1 MPELSGKLTLDG
13 SQYNKTLT
21 DAEKQNARFA
31 RQVNSANKTL
41 DSFQKNAKNASTSIS
56 GMINS
61 LRNFDLGGFTASARG
76 AATAITSLIPAG
88 ASAGTA
94 ISSLAGAATTALGP
108 LGLLAAA
115 IAAVAAVGVASIS
128 SVEEF
133 DASLRSLS
141 ALTGVS
147 GRALSEVGDMAM
159 EMSDKFGVA
168 SKDIVS
174 SMELIGSQAPQLL
187 KDMDALGKVTEAAI
201 ILKKAAGDNMTI
213 QDSAKA
219 ITTVMNQMGVAA
231 SEATNIINSMA
242 EGSKAGAADI
252 QYLTTALAKSGAQ
265 GAEAGMSYQQMVAAV
280 ETIAPKFESA
290 EVAGTALNSILIQLQ
305 TQSESK
311 FNPAIVGIDQA
322 LENLANAS
330 LTAEEKVKLFGRA
343 GLLAGNTLIANR
355 QAFKD
360 MTDQVTGTSTAYDQM
375 ATRAGGLG
383 NTFNKLK
390 NSLNNFLIAIGQTAP
405 IQALIGILILVG
417 KALTFIVQCCTK
429 VIQAVNT
436 MTSIVVALFVKMW
449 QYIKPQWDALVNAI
463 TNSAIYKACAKIFQ
477 AIYRVVANVINKI
490 SNLWHRFLRWL
501 GLETEKPKEAPVD
514 IKVNDKELDKIDNA
528 LNSSDVTKTT
538 KTKGAKTIEFDKGSL
553 EYYKQQLAALE
564 KRLTSKKLSLVD
576 IEKTKRE
583 IEEVKKIIAKK
594 EVELGIKAKPGSLDA
609 LEKEISEVDAKLRS
623 LDPRIDMAEIE
634 NLQIKKEALEKAKA
648 EVEKAVNGVV
658 IKGKKFESNGQE
670 GSLQYASD
678 KVSYYTEKVSIE
690 VEGTEQ
696 YDTYMAKLK
705 EWTAKKHIIEAKV
718 EADMSDIPEDTL
730 AWLDNRMQKIE
741 AELTITPVNTEKYE
755 QLVKELKELTQK
767 RQVITAKVEA
777 DTSQAKK
784 GSLED
789 VTKKVSDLRAKLNLE
804 VRGSDEYNKI
814 KKELDAAEK
823 EEHKLKV
830 KIDFDNYS
838 FMDAKDQIEGT
849 FYSIDGAVNAIDNL
863 QEKIN
868 ESANGWEVFM
878 AGVQA
883 VGSTLDAVAET
894 IETVR
899 MIMTLLD
906 SATQATTATQNAA
919 AAASTANATT
929 QVANASSVTAANS
942 AEAISGAAAS
952 GSKWPWPINL
962 IAIAASLAMVLGV
975 LAMIGSFANGG
986 IVQGSTTMGD
996 MNLARVN
1003 SGEMIL
1009 NNRQQKNLFNAID
1022 KNNLGGGGG
1031 SQQIVGDVVVRG
1043 DKMHLLMRN
1052 YGKIKHSVGKDI
1064 GIK

>member
-41 DSFQKNAKNASTSIS
+41 DSFQRNAKNASSSIS

-61 LRNFDLGGFTASARG
+61 LRSFDIGGFTANARG

-115 IAAVAAVGVASIS
+115 VAGVAAISIASIS

-141 ALTGVS
+141 ALTGVT
-147 GRALSEVGDMAM
+147 GQALSEVGDMAM
-159 EMSDKFGVA
+159 DMSDKFGVA

-201 ILKKAAGDNMTI
+201 VLKKAAGENMTI

-265 GAEAGMSYQQMVAAV
+265 GAEAGMSYQQMVAAI
-280 ETIAPKFESA
+280 ETVAPKFESA
-290 EVAGTALNSILIQLQ
+290 EVAGTSLNAILVKLQ
-305 TQSESK
+305 TQSNSK

-330 LTAEEKVKLFGRA
+330 LTAEEKLKLFGRA

-360 MTDQVTGTSTAYDQM
+360 MTEQVTGTSTAYDQM
-375 ATRAGGLG
+375 ATRAGGLSG
-383 NTFNKLK
+383 TFNKLK
-390 NSLNNFLIAIGQTAP
+390 NSLNNFLISIGQTAP
-405 IQALIGILILVG
+405 IQALIGLLVVVG
-417 KALTFIVQCCTK
+417 KTLTFIVQCCTK

-436 MTSIVVALFVKMW
+436 MTSIIIALFKKMW
-449 QYIKPQWDALVNAI
+449 QLVKPQWDALTNAI
-463 TNSAIYKACAKIFQ
+463 TNSTIYKACAKIFQ
-477 AIYRVVANVINKI
+477 SIYRVVANVINKI
-490 SNLWHRFLRWL
+490 SGLWHSFLKWL
-501 GLETEKPKEAPVD
+501 GLETSKPKEAPVD
-514 IKVNDKELDKIDNA
+514 IKVNDNELSKIDA
-528 LNSSDVTKTT
+528 AVDGGDVTKTT
-538 KTKGAKTIEFDKGSL
+538 KTKSAKTIEFDKGSL
-553 EYYKQQLAALE
+553 EYYKSKLSELE

-576 IEKTKRE
+576 VEKTKRE
-583 IEEVKKIIAKK
+583 IDDLKKLIEKK
-594 EVELGIKAKPGSLDA
+594 EIELGLKAKPGSL
-609 LEKEISEVDAKLRS
+609 AKIEEQIAETEAKIRN
-623 LDPRIDMAEIE
+623 LDPNVDMAEISD
-634 NLQIKKEALEKAKA
+634 LQVKKEALEKAK
-648 EVEKAVNGVV
+648 EQVEKAINGVT

-678 KVSYYTEKVSIE
+678 KVSYYSEKVSIE

-705 EWTAKKHIIEAKV
+705 EWTAKKHIIEAKL

-730 AWLDNRMQKIE
+730 AWLDKKMDRIE
-741 AELTITPVNTEKYE
+741 AELTITPVNTEKYD

-767 RQVITAKVEA
+767 RQVITTKIEA

-784 GSLED
+784 GSLEE
-789 VTKKVSDLRAKLNLE
+789 VTKKVSDLKAKLNLE
-804 VRGSDEYNKI
+804 VRGTDEYKKI

-830 KIDFDNYS
+830 KVDFDSYS
-838 FMDAKDQIEGT
+838 FMDAKDQIQGT
-849 FYSIDGAVNAIDNL
+849 FQSIDGAVNAIDNL
-863 QEKIN
+863 QEKIE
-868 ESANGWEVFM
+868 ESSNGWEIFM
-878 AGVQA
+878 AGIQA
-883 VGSTLDAVAET
+883 VGSTLDAVADT

-899 MIMTLLD
+899 MIMSLLD
-906 SATQATTATQNAA
+906 TTTQATTATQNAA
-919 AAASTANATT
+919 AAASTANASS
-929 QVANASSVTAANS
+929 QVASATAVTAANS
-942 AEAISGAAAS
+942 GKAISGAAAS
-952 GSKWPWPINL
+952 GASLPWPLNL
-962 IAIAASLAMVLGV
+962 IAIAASIAMVLGI

-986 IVQGSTTMGD
+986 IVQGTTTMGD

-1003 SGEMIL
+1003 NGEMIL
-1009 NNRQQKNLFNAID
+1009 NNRQQRNLFNAID
-1022 KNNLGGGGG
+1022 KGNLGGGGG

-1052 YGKIKHSVGKDI
+1052 YGKIKKSVGKDI
-1064 GIK
+1064 GIH